1 MEEQSQTCGY
11 PITESELLNKSSE
24 IDGLT
29 NEPSETFWEEIKIPL
44 CNSITKSNHNG
55 ELITSQKQ
63 AVIKLIV
70 KRIRTRTN

>member
-11 PITESELLNKSSE
+11 PITESELLNKSS
-24 IDGLT
+24 GNGALT
-29 NEPSETFWEEIKIPL
+29 NESYKTFWEEIKIPL

-55 ELITSQKQ
+55 ELTTSQKQ
-63 AVIKLIV
+63 AVIKLII